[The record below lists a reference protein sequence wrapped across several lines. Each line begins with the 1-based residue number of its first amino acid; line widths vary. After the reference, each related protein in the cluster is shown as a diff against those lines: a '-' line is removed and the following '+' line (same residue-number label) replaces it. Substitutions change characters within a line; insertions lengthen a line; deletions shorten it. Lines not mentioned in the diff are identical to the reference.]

1 MVEINKVLIVEDDP
15 NLGKILFEYLEA
27 KNYNVSL
34 AVDGEDG
41 LDKFLKSKDWD
52 IVLLDVMMPKKDGFS
67 LARDIRKINKNIPI
81 IFLTAKSQKDN
92 IIKAF
97 NLGADDYLTK
107 PFSIE
112 ELIARI
118 KAVMKRVPKTEE
130 NILPDK
136 FKLSN
141 YEFLHNQNVL
151 IDIDKKKYKL
161 TTKENELLKLFC
173 ENLNSKVDR
182 NAALIKIWGDDS
194 YYNARSM
201 DVYIAKLR
209 KYLKLDP
216 KIEIKTI
223 HGQGFKL
230 LILE

>member
-1 MVEINKVLIVEDDP
+1 MI
-15 NLGKILFEYLEA
+15 
-27 KNYNVSL
+27 
-34 AVDGEDG
+34 
-41 LDKFLKSKDWD
+41 
-52 IVLLDVMMPKKDGFS
+52 
-67 LARDIRKINKNIPI
+67 
-81 IFLTAKSQKDN
+81 
-92 IIKAF
+92 
-97 NLGADDYLTK
+97 
-107 PFSIE
+107 
-112 ELIARI
+112 
-118 KAVMKRVPKTEE
+118 
-130 NILPDK
+130 
-136 FKLSN
+136 
-141 YEFLHNQNVL
+141 
-151 IDIDKKKYKL
+151 KKYKL

-230 LILE
+230 LILD

>member
-1 MVEINKVLIVEDDP
+1 MERNKILIVEDDP
-15 NLGKILFEYLEA
+15 NLGKILLEYLEA

-34 AVDGEDG
+34 AIDGEDG
-41 LDKFLKSKDWD
+41 FKKFLENQEWD
-52 IVLLDVMMPKKDGFS
+52 VVLLDVMMPKKDGFS
-67 LARDIRKINKNIPI
+67 LARDIRKVNQDIPI

-118 KAVMKRVPKTEE
+118 KAIMKRIPKKID
-130 NILPDK
+130 NILTDK
-136 FKLSN
+136 FKLST
-141 YEFLHNQNVL
+141 YQFIHNQNLL
-151 IDIDKKKYKL
+151 IDNQNREYKL

-173 ENLNSKVDR
+173 ENVNKKVNR
-182 NAALIKIWGDDS
+182 NTALIKIWGDDS

-209 KYLKLDP
+209 KYLKSDP

-223 HGQGFKL
+223 HGHGFKL
-230 LILE
+230 LILD